1 MLRGQLG
8 SPWRE
13 AVSGLTDRQREVIHM
28 RFLDG
33 LEYPEI
39 AERLGCGA
47 GAVRVAQMR
56 ALRRSLDGATAQ
68 AS

>member
-1 MLRGQLG
+1 
-8 SPWRE
+8 
-13 AVSGLTDRQREVIHM
+13 M

-47 GAVRVAQMR
+47 GAVRVTQMR
-56 ALRRSLDGATAQ
+56 ALRALRKSLDREALR